1 MKVIFKS
8 TRSQMFYKLVV
19 LENFGKFLWKHL
31 RPVTVKR
38 DGSASVFLGN
48 IY

>member
-1 MKVIFKS
+1 
-8 TRSQMFYKLVV
+8 MFYKLVV
-19 LENFGKFLWKHL
+19 LENFAKFLWKHL

-38 DGSASVFLGN
+38 DCASVFLGN